1 MLEETMKK
9 ECNKPEIEVEHINA
23 SEELNY
29 NEYEYETELWED

>member
-9 ECNKPEIEVEHINA
+9 EYNKPEVEHTDA